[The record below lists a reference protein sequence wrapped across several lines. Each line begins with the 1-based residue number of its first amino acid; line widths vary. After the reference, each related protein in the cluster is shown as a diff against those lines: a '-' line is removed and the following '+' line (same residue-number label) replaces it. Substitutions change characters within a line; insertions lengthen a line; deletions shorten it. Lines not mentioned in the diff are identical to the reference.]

1 MSSWSNSNF
10 PIQDYFTRGFSSL
23 KGFAHR
29 LMLFSQ
35 STHLFLLDDK
45 FRCKLDLGLLVDMT
59 ETISS
64 PVKVMDVVLPFWLA
78 VFKSRDHLH
87 VVFLMNCNS
96 IDELHFCLI
105 SICVSF
111 PDDAIEINSLNI
123 KRV

>member
-10 PIQDYFTRGFSSL
+10 PIQDYFTRGSSSL

-45 FRCKLDLGLLVDMT
+45 FRCKLNRGLLVDMT

-105 SICVSF
+105 SICFSF